1 MSEFKNELH
10 QQIIFY
16 QNQPSFLDVILGKK
30 KAAIQEKKIVIFGA
44 GVLGK
49 QAALAFKHTGVIID
63 RFIDNNSE
71 KWNLEYKGIKCQ
83 SPESLSEDARDCFVL
98 ISPATD
104 TSKIVAQ
111 LKNIGLTED
120 QILWNQEQRVKFGNS
135 YYYYLAN
142 CLCSMLSSIQN
153 PFEIINR
160 DIEEISRIHKH
171 LADEK
176 SKKIFLSK
184 LALTCAGENFGALN
198 NYLENHSDT
207 IIENRMKFGNDATNH
222 FPNPEF
228 EYYFR
233 QDFLAFS
240 DDEIYV
246 DVGAADGDTIKP
258 FLTEMLC
265 RKKTIKKIYAFEPD
279 PFSFQE
285 LEKNLKAFSFI
296 EPHRIGVTQ
305 EALVHN

>member
-120 QILWNQEQRVKFGNS
+120 QILWNQEATSQIRQ
-135 YYYYLAN
+135 L
-142 CLCSMLSSIQN
+142 LLLLSSKLSEQHAFFN
-153 PFEIINR
+153 P
-160 DIEEISRIHKH
+160 
-171 LADEK
+171 
-176 SKKIFLSK
+176 
-184 LALTCAGENFGALN
+184 
-198 NYLENHSDT
+198 
-207 IIENRMKFGNDATNH
+207 
-222 FPNPEF
+222 
-228 EYYFR
+228 
-233 QDFLAFS
+233 
-240 DDEIYV
+240 
-246 DVGAADGDTIKP
+246 KP
-258 FLTEMLC
+258 F
-265 RKKTIKKIYAFEPD
+265 RNHK
-279 PFSFQE
+279 SR
-285 LEKNLKAFSFI
+285 
-296 EPHRIGVTQ
+296 H
-305 EALVHN
+305 